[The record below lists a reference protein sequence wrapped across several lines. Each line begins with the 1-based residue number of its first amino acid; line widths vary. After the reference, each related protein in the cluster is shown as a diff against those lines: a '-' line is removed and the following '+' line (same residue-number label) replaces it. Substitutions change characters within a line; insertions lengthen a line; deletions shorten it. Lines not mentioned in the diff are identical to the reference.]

1 MRSSLLN
8 LLIGLL
14 LLGAG
19 GPLAAQGEAENTC
32 PPLPLN
38 TIVEPFVYYVGIAD
52 AYARRGLAAQALPVY
67 TCAIDSQPGYAPAY
81 ARRGLVQT
89 TLGDDDAA
97 LEDFNRALELDE
109 TLLEA
114 YLNRGMFYT
123 RAGNY
128 ALAIGDFTL
137 VTSFDPQNTMAL
149 QNRAMVHAIEGNF
162 DLAMRD
168 LEQSITLDP
177 DDPAPYAAR
186 AAIYSALALQ
196 DYQRFMEA
204 SGNPRASLPAGTP
217 GEVLSSV
224 DDSLRSSNIAVWLSL
239 LRAGQ

>member
-1 MRSSLLN
+1 MRHFYPC

-14 LLGAG
+14 LMIG
-19 GPLAAQGEAENTC
+19 GPLAAQTDEADTC

-38 TIVEPFVYYVGIAD
+38 TIVEPFVYYIGIAD
-52 AYARRGLAAQALPVY
+52 AYAGRGQDNFALPVY
-67 TCAIDSQPGYAPAY
+67 TCAIEAQPEYAPAY
-81 ARRGLVQT
+81 ARRGLIQT
-89 TLGDDDAA
+89 TLGNDAAA
-97 LEDFNRALELDE
+97 LEDFNRALGLDE

-114 YLNRGMFYT
+114 YLNRGIFYT

-128 ALAIGDFTL
+128 ALAVGDFTL
-137 VTSFDPQNTMAL
+137 VTSFDPQNTTAL

-162 DLAMRD
+162 DLAMAD
-168 LEQSITLDP
+168 LEQAITLNP

-196 DYQRFMEA
+196 DYQRFLDA
-204 SGNPRASLPAGTP
+204 NGDPRAPLPAGTP

-224 DDSLRSSNIAVWLSL
+224 DDSLRSGNIAVWLSL